1 MSRAR
6 PIGQDEDGEPLLWI
20 DRRLDGN
27 LATVEQLELLGAA
40 TNLDLDDLLD
50 EAPSQREV
58 VERLREAFG
67 EDRVPEWVKAHR
79 DELRALRVLQPPCRL
94 CGRVGDSTRHHFVNK
109 WIMMELSNYKQ
120 VADRRKCTIPVCV
133 NCHRWLH
140 LRNDGERSIVTMHE
154 DDGPRSVLSKRE
166 LHFASLLVERL
177 RRERPDIFALL
188 EEGDRS
194 VYEAC
199 LVQDWLDGEFD

>member
-27 LATVEQLELLGAA
+27 VATPGQMELLAA
-40 TNLDLDDLLD
+40 ACNLDLDDLFD
-50 EAPSQREV
+50 ERPTQREV

-67 EDRVPEWVKAHR
+67 EDRVPAWVKEHR
-79 DELRALRVLQPPCRL
+79 AQLRALRALEPPCRL

-109 WIMMELSNYKQ
+109 WIMLELSNYKQ
-120 VADRRKCTIPVCV
+120 VADRRLCTVPVCV
-133 NCHRWLH
+133 DCHRWIH
-140 LRNDGERSIVTMHE
+140 LRNDGERSIARQFGKAWWVILTDE
-154 DDGPRSVLSKRE
+154 ERR
-166 LHFASLLVERL
+166 FTSLLIERL

-199 LVQDWLDGEFD
+199 LVQDWLAGEFD